1 MRWKAVL
8 FDLFDTLVLFERERL
23 PLVRVNGR
31 TLHST
36 AGALHELL
44 RVHAPDVDLA
54 RFVDAL
60 LWSWQEAERLRA
72 IDHREIAAPARFRLL
87 FERLGR
93 DVAAVPPALVE
104 ALLGAHRLE
113 LTRAMEFPP
122 HHGAVLGRLA
132 RRHRLAIV
140 SNFDYAPTV
149 RGVLGDA
156 GVIDLFAAV
165 VVSDEVGWRKPKPAI
180 FEEALRRV
188 GVGARQALFVGDR
201 PDIDVAGAHALEIDA
216 VWINRTGA
224 PLPDGV
230 RPPQFEIRDLTELPA
245 IVGA

>member
-1 MRWKAVL
+1 MRGKAVL
-8 FDLFDTLVLFERERL
+8 FDLLDRLVLFERERL

-36 AGALHELL
+36 AGALHEVL
-44 RVHAPDVDLA
+44 RAHAPDVDLA

-60 LWSWQEAERLRA
+60 LWSWQEAERVRA
-72 IDHREIAAPARFRLL
+72 LEHREIAGPARFRLV
-87 FERLGR
+87 FERLGLEA
-93 DVAAVPPALVE
+93 AAVPPALVE

-122 HHGAVLGRLA
+122 HHGAVLGQLA

-149 RGVLGDA
+149 RGILGDA

-165 VVSDEVGWRKPKPAI
+165 VVSDEGGGREAKPGN
-180 FEEALRRV
+180 FEETLRRV
-188 GVGARQALFVGDR
+188 GVRARPGAFVR
-201 PDIDVAGAHALEIDA
+201 HHPCIA
-216 VWINRTGA
+216 
-224 PLPDGV
+224 
-230 RPPQFEIRDLTELPA
+230 
-245 IVGA
+245 

>member
-36 AGALHELL
+36 AGALHELV
-44 RVHAPDVDLA
+44 RAHAPDVDLA

-87 FERLGR
+87 FERLGF
-93 DVAAVPPALVE
+93 DAAAVPPALVE
-104 ALLGAHRLE
+104 ALLSAHRLE

-122 HHGAVLGRLA
+122 HHGAVLGRGA
-132 RRHRLAIV
+132 RGHRLAIL
-140 SNFDYAPTV
+140 SDFHHPPAGRRLLRDAC
-149 RGVLGDA
+149 VLHLLAA
-156 GVIDLFAAV
+156 G
-165 VVSDEVGWRKPKPAI
+165 R
-180 FEEALRRV
+180 
-188 GVGARQALFVGDR
+188 
-201 PDIDVAGAHALEIDA
+201 
-216 VWINRTGA
+216 
-224 PLPDGV
+224 
-230 RPPQFEIRDLTELPA
+230 
-245 IVGA
+245 